1 MQRNFD
7 PMTFNMMLNMMNVMH
22 PNMGYNS
29 NNYNYNMNNSADSMN
44 LMMNWMNMNPLLLQM
59 YNNNMFQNNNMTQN
73 YNNNNNINL
82 NNTNN
87 SQANVTGGINTNI
100 PNACYD
106 LSQNSNDMKMNVIF
120 IHQTGKKIMM
130 RCPYSL
136 KVKDLLLQYI
146 SRMGL
151 SDSLIGKDIFFIYNG
166 LKIDEKEEKTVSQY
180 FFKGMLHNI
189 LVVDTKNIIGAK
201 SLSLK

>member
-1 MQRNFD
+1 MQGNFD

-59 YNNNMFQNNNMTQN
+59 YNNMFQ
-73 YNNNNNINL
+73 NNNNINL
-82 NNTNN
+82 NNSNN
-87 SQANVTGGINTNI
+87 SQTNFNGGINTDA
-100 PNACYD
+100 PSTCYD
-106 LSQNSNDMKMNVIF
+106 LSQNSNEIKINVAF
-120 IHQTGKKIMM
+120 IHQSGKKTMM
-130 RCPYSL
+130 ICPYSL
-136 KVKDLLLQYI
+136 KVKDLLSQYI

-151 SDSLIGKDIFFIYNG
+151 SDHIIGKEIFFIYNG
-166 LKIDEKEEKTVSQY
+166 LKIDEKEEKIIGQF
-180 FFKGMLHNI
+180 FFKGMLQTI

-201 SLSLK
+201 SLLFN

>member
-1 MQRNFD
+1 MQGNFD

-29 NNYNYNMNNSADSMN
+29 NNYNYNMNNSEDSMN

-59 YNNNMFQNNNMTQN
+59 YNNNMFQNNYNMPQN
-73 YNNNNNINL
+73 YNNNNNL
-82 NNTNN
+82 NNSNN
-87 SQANVTGGINTNI
+87 NQANFNGGTN
-100 PNACYD
+100 PNAPSTCYD
-106 LSQNSNDMKMNVIF
+106 LSQNSNEPKFNVVF
-120 IHQTGKKIMM
+120 IHQTGKKTMM
-130 RCPYSL
+130 ICPYSL

-151 SDSLIGKDIFFIYNG
+151 NDYVIGKEIFFIYNG
-166 LKIDEKEEKTVSQY
+166 LKIDEKEEKSIGKY
-180 FFKGMLHNI
+180 FFQGMLQTI

-201 SLSLK
+201 SLLLN

>member
-1 MQRNFD
+1 MQGNFD

-29 NNYNYNMNNSADSMN
+29 NNYNYNMNNSEDSMN

-59 YNNNMFQNNNMTQN
+59 YNNNMFQNNYNMPQN
-73 YNNNNNINL
+73 YNNNINL
-82 NNTNN
+82 NNSNNNQTNFN
-87 SQANVTGGINTNI
+87 GGTNTNA
-100 PNACYD
+100 PSTCYD
-106 LSQNSNDMKMNVIF
+106 LSQNSNEQIFNVIF
-120 IHQTGKKIMM
+120 IHQTGKKTMM
-130 RCPYSL
+130 KCPYSL

-151 SDSLIGKDIFFIYNG
+151 NDYVIGKEIFFIYNG
-166 LKIDEKEEKTVSQY
+166 LKIDEKEEKSIGKY
-180 FFKGMLHNI
+180 FFQGMLQTI

-201 SLSLK
+201 SLLLN

>member
-1 MQRNFD
+1 MQGNFD

-29 NNYNYNMNNSADSMN
+29 NNYNFNMNNSADSMN

-59 YNNNMFQNNNMTQN
+59 YNNNMFQNNNMSQN
-73 YNNNNNINL
+73 YNNNFNL
-82 NNTNN
+82 NNLNN
-87 SQANVTGGINTNI
+87 SQANVTGGINNNTQNI
-100 PNACYD
+100 CYD
-106 LSQNSNDMKMNVIF
+106 LSQNNNEQIFNVVF

-130 RCPYSL
+130 KCPSSL

-146 SRMGL
+146 SRMGI

-166 LKIDEKEEKTVSQY
+166 LKVDEKEEKQVSQY
-180 FFKGMLHNI
+180 FFQGMLQNI

-201 SLSLK
+201 SLSLN